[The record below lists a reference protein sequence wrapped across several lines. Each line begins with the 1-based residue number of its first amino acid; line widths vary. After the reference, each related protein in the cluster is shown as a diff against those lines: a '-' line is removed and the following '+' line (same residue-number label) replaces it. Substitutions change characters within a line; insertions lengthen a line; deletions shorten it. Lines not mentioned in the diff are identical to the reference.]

1 MISVCEVLQTG
12 ASEAAAPAGAAA
24 GMAAGTAV
32 GMAADAAPPAE
43 EPAATGRAAAD
54 KDAGHRQLSTAP
66 SGDFFLTELMNNT
79 CICAS
84 TLVSQCSN
92 WQDNGVRYAIPE
104 APAALCW

>member
-1 MISVCEVLQTG
+1 MISVPEVLQTG

-66 SGDFFLTELMNNT
+66 SGDFF
-79 CICAS
+79 
-84 TLVSQCSN
+84 
-92 WQDNGVRYAIPE
+92 
-104 APAALCW
+104 